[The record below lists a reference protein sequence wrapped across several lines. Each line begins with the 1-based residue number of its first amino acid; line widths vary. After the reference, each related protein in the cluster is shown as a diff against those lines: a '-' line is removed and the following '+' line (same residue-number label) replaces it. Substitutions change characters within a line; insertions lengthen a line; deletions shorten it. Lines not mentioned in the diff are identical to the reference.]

1 MCGLCTI
8 YCHLVKL
15 WFDVIEAHCYRV
27 DKGSDWFLSKTSLSV
42 TKLFVTDKDLH
53 DRSILH
59 VNYYSMFAQESITPL
74 KLRFDQLIKYNNTH
88 VHDPTLS
95 NTLQGTKVKCT
106 VLYTTWVATKIIAIF
121 LCNLVLHVHVCE
133 TVDCNYGTSYYG
145 DEVHVSN
152 VYLQT
157 YMIWYVLT
165 TLQSLKCFRLT
176 HCGRERREHTNSTTV
191 SAIAMINTISTFV
204 LSGFSML
211 K

>member
-1 MCGLCTI
+1 MIDSWAKRLCQLPN
-8 YCHLVKL
+8 C
-15 WFDVIEAHCYRV
+15 
-27 DKGSDWFLSKTSLSV
+27 
-42 TKLFVTDKDLH
+42 FVTDKDLH

-133 TVDCNYGTSYYG
+133 TVDCNYGTNYYG

-176 HCGRERREHTNSTTV
+176 HCGRERREHTNSTTTLCYCHDKHNQYV
-191 SAIAMINTISTFV
+191 CTKWLQYVEVNFTISSITAV
-204 LSGFSML
+204 YYIAYLL
-211 K
+211 